1 MDEPAFTP
9 EESALLDRI
18 AREVL
23 RRRLEVP
30 AIFLLEGTKPLGFMG
45 SQLMHFFSPVVGAFT
60 GGPTWDALA
69 RLLEKRGAAEA
80 LIRRIEAGTQ
90 PPDDPGPDDGTS
102 GPR

>member
-1 MDEPAFTP
+1 MDEATFSP

-30 AIFLLEGTKPLGFMG
+30 AIFLLEGTKPLAFVG

-60 GGPTWDALA
+60 GRPGWDAMA

-80 LIRRIEAGTQ
+80 LIRRIEGGLDDREDGGDG
-90 PPDDPGPDDGTS
+90 PPPSD
-102 GPR
+102 